1 MLIDQLLYHNL
12 LEKFY
17 IKFIHVFTGLSYLL
31 VAIQQILSYK
41 VYKKILCQPR
51 PLKGKGW
58 MVNQQVR
65 LLSFNN
71 VATSETER
79 DISFKFDDFFYQKVK
94 HKKKIN
100 KRFLEWFIGFT
111 EGKGSFL
118 VLNNKVYFDISVSMK
133 DIQVIYYIRK
143 ELGFRK
149 VKIKNS
155 GHHVPSATGGT
166 VSFFITSRDNFSRLV
181 SLFNGNLCRVNKKQD
196 FKIWLK
202 IFNNQYSKEIVF
214 INRVIK
220 PNLNTS
226 WLSGYIDAVDPK

>member
-79 DISFKFDDFFYQKVK
+79 DISFKFDDFFTKK
-94 HKKKIN
+94 LNIKKK
-100 KRFLEWFIGFT
+100 
-111 EGKGSFL
+111 
-118 VLNNKVYFDISVSMK
+118 
-133 DIQVIYYIRK
+133 
-143 ELGFRK
+143 
-149 VKIKNS
+149 
-155 GHHVPSATGGT
+155 
-166 VSFFITSRDNFSRLV
+166 
-181 SLFNGNLCRVNKKQD
+181 
-196 FKIWLK
+196 
-202 IFNNQYSKEIVF
+202 
-214 INRVIK
+214 
-220 PNLNTS
+220 
-226 WLSGYIDAVDPK
+226 